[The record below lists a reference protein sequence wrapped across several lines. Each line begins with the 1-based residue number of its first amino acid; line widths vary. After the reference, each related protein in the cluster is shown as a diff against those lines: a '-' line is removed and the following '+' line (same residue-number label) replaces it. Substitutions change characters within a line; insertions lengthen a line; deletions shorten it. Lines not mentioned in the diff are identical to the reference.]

1 MAGGF
6 ARKSLMLSARP
17 ARLESFDRQ
26 VSLRREDESNES
38 FVDQGRWPDSRGSVG
53 DEASRIAFTMIMP
66 DEKATSAIAFLKAAV
81 AYYKSVGVSV
91 ARVMTD
97 NGSCYKSFAFAHLPR
112 T

>member
-1 MAGGF
+1 
-6 ARKSLMLSARP
+6 MLSARP

-81 AYYKSVGVSV
+81 A
-91 ARVMTD
+91 
-97 NGSCYKSFAFAHLPR
+97 
-112 T
+112 